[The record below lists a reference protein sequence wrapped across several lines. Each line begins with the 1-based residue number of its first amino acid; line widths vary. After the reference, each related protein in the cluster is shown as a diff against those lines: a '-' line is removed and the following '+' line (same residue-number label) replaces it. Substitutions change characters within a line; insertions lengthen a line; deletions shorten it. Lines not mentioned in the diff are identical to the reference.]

1 MKRFSVAYTYMK
13 DIRIFGVCAG
23 EIRGGRKRMSEKR
36 RAENDKREGLFARYA
51 ALSCD
56 EVV

>member
-1 MKRFSVAYTYMK
+1 MK